1 MKKFKEIKTKIDI
14 EKFCKILSSQKFKD
28 IFDVIKNLT
37 EVDISDPDEHLITID
52 GLYDFFRRI
61 HKDIKYENLLAVEY
75 SDSTFN
81 FELWYGLIKIN
92 YNKRKNFKYF
102 FINYNLIARGLPQN
116 FLMSENLF
124 DDDNAPEY
132 KKIPDIVYDRIQQK
146 YPDKLKAKRVIHSIH
161 SKVKFSKEKLK
172 KLIIDDDTQFI

>member
-14 EKFCKILSSQKFKD
+14 EKFCKILSSQKFID

-92 YNKRKNFKYF
+92 
-102 FINYNLIARGLPQN
+102 
-116 FLMSENLF
+116 
-124 DDDNAPEY
+124 
-132 KKIPDIVYDRIQQK
+132 
-146 YPDKLKAKRVIHSIH
+146 
-161 SKVKFSKEKLK
+161 
-172 KLIIDDDTQFI
+172 